1 MSEKVKISTGIL
13 LILIAFLVIQFISSF
28 YFFRFINSQNE
39 INNTIT
45 VQSKKNYAL
54 DNVWI
59 GFLEN
64 RSLLNIISKGLMKR
78 VYENDT
84 QKNKRLDYAEEQIK
98 KIKSDWLTFKSIPTK
113 TSVKIERNMEPA
125 FNEYYNAQLELVNY
139 LRNNML
145 DNFDNQP
152 TGDYQNAFGKL
163 YEDYYAADENHYQKL
178 IQNSNDNERLTV
190 WITILLLSGICITI
204 VLVWVGI
211 RRLLILPMN
220 HFLESIQYI
229 AKGDLVRPIKITGSY
244 EIKKLAE
251 TLRDMQRELS
261 KTVGDVRNG
270 ANTIYSGAGEIAA
283 GNNDLS
289 ARTKQQAASLEE
301 TAASM
306 EELTA
311 SVRQNADNARQAS
324 LLALTAS
331 GIAERGGK
339 VVDDVVNTMRGIGD
353 SSKKI
358 ADIISV
364 IDSIAFQTNIL
375 ALNAAVEA
383 ARAGEQGRGF
393 AVVAGEVRS
402 LAQRSAQAALEIKT
416 LIENSAGN
424 VDAGSVLVERA
435 GETMNEIVS
444 AVTKVTDIMGE
455 IASASDEQSR
465 GINQIGVAVTEM
477 DRVTQQNAALV
488 EQSAAAATSLEE
500 QAGRLTRAVSV
511 FHIQAGEQ
519 KTAAETS
526 TVVPL
531 QQPVPKKSA
540 DNSDDGWETF

>member
-1 MSEKVKISTGIL
+1 ME
-13 LILIAFLVIQFISSF
+13 
-28 YFFRFINSQNE
+28 
-39 INNTIT
+39 
-45 VQSKKNYAL
+45 
-54 DNVWI
+54 
-59 GFLEN
+59 
-64 RSLLNIISKGLMKR
+64 
-78 VYENDT
+78 
-84 QKNKRLDYAEEQIK
+84 
-98 KIKSDWLTFKSIPTK
+98 
-113 TSVKIERNMEPA
+113 IERNMESA
-125 FNEYYNAQLELVNY
+125 FNKYYNAQLELVNY
-139 LRNNML
+139 LRKNML

-152 TGDYQNAFGKL
+152 TGDYQNVFGKL
-163 YEDYYAADENHYQKL
+163 YEDYYAADENYYQKL
-178 IQNSNDNERLTV
+178 IKNSNDNERLTV
-190 WITILLLSGICITI
+190 WITILLLAGICITI
-204 VLVWVGI
+204 FLVWVGI
-211 RRLLILPMN
+211 RHLLILPMT
-220 HFLESIQYI
+220 HLLESIQYI
-229 AKGDLVRPIKITGSY
+229 AKGDLVRPINITGSY
-244 EIKKLAE
+244 EIKKLSE
-251 TLRDMQRELS
+251 TLRDMQHELS

-270 ANTIYSGAGEIAA
+270 ANTIYNGAGEIAA

-289 ARTKQQAASLEE
+289 ARTRQQAASLEE

-331 GIAERGGK
+331 GIAERGGQ
-339 VVDDVVNTMRGIGD
+339 VVDDVVDTMRGIGD

-402 LAQRSAQAALEIKT
+402 LAQRSARAALEIKT

-444 AVTKVTDIMGE
+444 AVTKVTEIMSE

-511 FHIQAGEQ
+511 FQIPAGEQ

-526 TVVPL
+526 TIVPL
-531 QQPVPKKSA
+531 QQSVPKKPA

>member
-28 YFFRFINSQNE
+28 YFFCFINSQNE